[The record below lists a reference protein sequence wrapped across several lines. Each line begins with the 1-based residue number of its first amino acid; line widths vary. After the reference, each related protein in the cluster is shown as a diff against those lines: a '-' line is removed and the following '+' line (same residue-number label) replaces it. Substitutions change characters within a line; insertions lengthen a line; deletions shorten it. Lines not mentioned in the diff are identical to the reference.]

1 MSVRKPPANLAG
13 PSVGTFVVTFEAGA
27 LLERIHDRNYR
38 PNEFNP
44 CNGAPMRF
52 APIQDLQGDCVPSL
66 YAGDTLES
74 AIYETIF
81 HDIPA
86 EARRKTVP
94 RTLVEGRA
102 HGRLEVLRDLKLASL
117 RGPDLTKWRISRDS
131 LTMTSPKLCPE
142 TARWAE
148 AIHHQFPEVE
158 GLIWTSNQCDPD
170 TAYLFFGDR
179 VASTDF
185 RVVRVRDGRLDAGL
199 PVGRAPGGP
208 EKRDHDHGLRR
219 KGVRLPGLTIPRS
232 SWLSPFSLSTVT
244 CRPFVTVWYT
254 RPPRPVRERR
264 WPKLYWVEA
273 LRTDGLWP

>member
-38 PNEFNP
+38 SNEFNP
-44 CNGAPMRF
+44 CNGAPTRF

-94 RTLVEGRA
+94 RMLVEGRA
-102 HGRLEVLRDLKLASL
+102 HGQLEVLRDLKLASL
-117 RGPDLTKWRISRDS
+117 RGPDLKKWRISRDS
-131 LTMTSPKLCPE
+131 LTMTSPKLYPA

-148 AIHHQFPEVE
+148 AIHHQYPEVE

-170 TAYLFFGDR
+170 TACLFFGDR

-185 RVVRVRDGRLDAGL
+185 RVVHVRDGTLDAGFL
-199 PVGRAPGGP
+199 SDVRQAGRRSGI
-208 EKRDHDHGLRR
+208 
-219 KGVRLPGLTIPRS
+219 TI
-232 SWLSPFSLSTVT
+232 TV
-244 CRPFVTVWYT
+244 
-254 RPPRPVRERR
+254 
-264 WPKLYWVEA
+264 
-273 LRTDGLWP
+273 